1 MKNHLITLIL
11 LFTTA
16 LTVAQNNAFKAG
28 EYFKFQVSYGFIN
41 AGIATLELKETNYN
55 GKKVFHA
62 KGDGYTTGFSKTFFK
77 VKDDYQSYFDIN
89 TGLPYRF
96 IRKINEGGYT
106 KNQEGFFN
114 QSNKTVL
121 LKDYKAK
128 TQKNYNVPA
137 NVQDVISAFYY
148 LRNHDKINN
157 ISVGE
162 TIAIDMFF
170 DDETFK
176 FKLKF
181 MGYEKIKTKFGTV
194 NSMKF
199 RPYVMAGRVFK
210 EQESLT
216 LWVSNDENKI
226 PLKIQ
231 ASLLVGSLKAEL
243 IQYKNIKTTLK
254 LIK

>member
-1 MKNHLITLIL
+1 MKNNILAILFFLI
-11 LFTTA
+11 TA
-16 LTVAQNNAFKAG
+16 LTFGQSSAFKSG

-41 AGIATLELKETNYN
+41 AGIATLELKETTYN
-55 GKKVFHA
+55 GKKVYHA
-62 KGDGYTTGFSKTFFK
+62 KGDGYTTGLSKAFFK

-89 TGLPYRF
+89 TGQPYRF

-106 KNQEGFFN
+106 KNQEGFVN
-114 QSNKTVL
+114 NANNTIL

-128 TQKNYNVPA
+128 SQKTYNVSD
-137 NVQDVISAFYY
+137 NIQDVISAFYY
-148 LRNHDKINN
+148 LRNHDKIDNMK
-157 ISVGE
+157 VGE
-162 TIAIDMFF
+162 TIQIDMFF

-194 NSMKF
+194 NAMKF
-199 RPYVMAGRVFK
+199 RPYVMSGRVFK
-210 EQESLT
+210 EEESLT
-216 LWVSNDENKI
+216 LWVSNDENKV

-243 IQYKNIKTTLK
+243 IQYKNLKTNLK
-254 LIK
+254 VVK